1 MTWRRLPIFVWGA
14 VSTVRADGA
23 RGAGADLDAAHGGAR
38 PHGADGVLQPQA
50 GGSPYLYE
58 NLFWIFG
65 HPEVYI
71 LALPGNGIVLEILP
85 VFARKPLW
93 GYRLAVTGMLGI
105 TLLSFLV
112 WQHHLFVS
120 GINAD
125 LRPVLHALDRDDLPA
140 DGFIFMCA
148 LGTLWRAR
156 IRLHRADAL
165 LPRLAVQLP
174 DRRALRRVPVRHAER
189 RDDARQLLLDGP
201 LPLHDHGRAH
211 LHVLRGDLLLGAED
225 DRLRVQRAAGEGR
238 TSG

>member
-1 MTWRRLPIFVWGA
+1 MLLAAPVLI
-14 VSTVRADGA
+14 STLLMLTMDRTAQTGFFND
-23 RGAGADLDAAHGGAR
+23 
-38 PHGADGVLQPQA
+38 QA

-71 LALPGNGIVLEILP
+71 LALPGMGIVLEILP

-125 LRPVLHALDRDDLPA
+125 LRPFYMLSTELISLPT
-140 DGFIFMCA
+140 GFIFICA
-148 LGTLWRAR
+148 LGTLWKGR
-156 IRLHRADAL
+156 IRFTVPMLFCA
-165 LPRLAVQLP
+165 RLALQLP
-174 DRRALRRVPVRHAER
+174 DRRAHRGLPVRRAER
-189 RDDARQLLLDGP
+189 RHDPRQLLLDGA
-201 LPLHDHGRAH
+201 LPLHDHGRSAFR
-211 LHVLRGDLLLGAED
+211 VLRRHLLLGAED
-225 DRLRVQRAAGEGR
+225 DRLRDQRATREGGI
-238 TSG
+238 SG